1 VTSQEILLWV
11 ALPYFA
17 IATFSTG
24 LWWRYRYDKFGW
36 TTRSSQVYEVNVL
49 RVASP
54 LFHLG
59 MLAVV
64 GGHVIGLLIP
74 ETWTH
79 ALGIS
84 EGTYHL
90 VAVSLGAL
98 SGLGTLLG
106 ISLLVYRRRMTQ
118 SVFVSTTK
126 NDKLM
131 YVFLLSTIVL
141 GLATTLV
148 GSGIV
153 GDAYNY
159 RETVSP
165 WFRSILLFNPKP
177 ELMAAS
183 LPSFQIHAVA
193 GMLLFMLWPFTRL
206 VHAFSAPIMYFFRPY
221 IVYRSRGDH
230 VSGSRK
236 PRRGWNSFT

>member
-1 VTSQEILLWV
+1 
-11 ALPYFA
+11 
-17 IATFSTG
+17 
-24 LWWRYRYDKFGW
+24 
-36 TTRSSQVYEVNVL
+36 
-49 RVASP
+49 
-54 LFHLG
+54 

-106 ISLLVYRRRMTQ
+106 ITLLVYRRRMTQ
-118 SVFVSTTK
+118 SVFVATTK

-131 YVFLLSTIVL
+131 YVFLLSTIIL

-177 ELMAAS
+177 ELVAAS

-230 VSGSRK
+230 VSGSRQ
-236 PRRGWNSFT
+236 PRRGWNGFN

>member
-1 VTSQEILLWV
+1 MNSQEILLWV
-11 ALPYFA
+11 ALPYIA

-36 TTRSSQVYEVNVL
+36 TTRSSQVYEVNIL
-49 RVASP
+49 RIASP

-106 ISLLVYRRRMTQ
+106 ITLLVYRRRMTQ
-118 SVFVSTTK
+118 SVFVATTK

-206 VHAFSAPIMYFFRPY
+206 VHAFSAPIIYFFRPY
-221 IVYRSRGDH
+221 IVYRSRGNH

-236 PRRGWNSFT
+236 PRRGWNGFN